1 MTAPGGSFG
10 EDSGSAPSPPAAGE
24 QSPAQPISDAPWA
37 SPASP
42 SVVDYPTDPGYP
54 APGYP
59 TYPDSSAGYRP
70 PVYPQYPQY
79 PPPPPMPSPYGGYSP
94 GYPGWDYAGGYGAHR
109 SGTNT
114 MAITSLIA
122 GILGVFCCI
131 GSIVGIV
138 CGSVGLNQIKQTR
151 EEGYGMAVGGI
162 VISVATLLLYFV
174 VVLFG
179 MVGA

>member
-1 MTAPGGSFG
+1 MYPQH
-10 EDSGSAPSPPAAGE
+10 PPPPP
-24 QSPAQPISDAPWA
+24 SPAQP
-37 SPASP
+37 
-42 SVVDYPTDPGYP
+42 
-54 APGYP
+54 
-59 TYPDSSAGYRP
+59 
-70 PVYPQYPQY
+70 
-79 PPPPPMPSPYGGYSP
+79 SPYGGHPGGYSP
-94 GYPGWDYAGGYGAHR
+94 GYHPGWDYAGGYGAHR

-179 MVGA
+179 MVGS